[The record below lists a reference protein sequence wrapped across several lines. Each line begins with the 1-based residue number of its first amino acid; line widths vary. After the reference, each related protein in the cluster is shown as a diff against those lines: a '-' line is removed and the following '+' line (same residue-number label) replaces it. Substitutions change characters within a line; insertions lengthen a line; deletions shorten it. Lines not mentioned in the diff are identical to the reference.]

1 MSPTTANNHP
11 PFEYLTETPYY
22 SNEDDIVNSTSA
34 VAKTHEEDPN
44 ENLAPVH
51 SGKYL
56 TKKKFAR
63 ISIPLKA
70 IVLFF
75 SCGFKGGSYV
85 HTVVIKTLL

>member
-1 MSPTTANNHP
+1 MTLFIIDFQILPNVSPTTANNHP

-56 TKKKFAR
+56 TKKKSAQF
-63 ISIPLKA
+63 SIH
-70 IVLFF
+70 IN
-75 SCGFKGGSYV
+75 
-85 HTVVIKTLL
+85 

>member
-56 TKKKFAR
+56 TKKKICPIFN
-63 ISIPLKA
+63 PYKLMD
-70 IVLFF
+70 LFF
-75 SCGFKGGSYV
+75 FCGFKGGSYV
-85 HTVVIKTLL
+85 HTVVIKTLI

>member
-1 MSPTTANNHP
+1 MTLFIIDFQILPNVSPTTANNHP

-56 TKKKFAR
+56 TKKN
-63 ISIPLKA
+63 
-70 IVLFF
+70 
-75 SCGFKGGSYV
+75 
-85 HTVVIKTLL
+85 